1 VALKLM
7 RGRKNPIYGLQPDE
21 LSATIGYAQ
30 RHPSRPSWSN
40 PKIVGTT
47 NPNVWQTIMKK

>member
-1 VALKLM
+1 M